1 MSQLQPQLQPRSLSG
16 QWLRSR
22 AGLLLGGWVIF
33 ALFCVGCCCA
43 SLIAR
48 YPLLLHPAPDLRA
61 GMASLGVSLT
71 FHAVWNITLEALVAV
86 SYFALAGLIAWRK
99 PHDTAAL
106 TIALALVAF
115 GAGLPGAI
123 YSILSDEPIWTQPYG
138 FLQALGWL
146 LLLVFAFVFPTGR
159 FVPRWTLPLLI
170 PYALWVILFFRFAG
184 EIAQGRVW
192 VIGALFVVW
201 ALWFALGAGAQYY
214 RYLHVSSWTERQ
226 QTKWVVVGFLG
237 MLLGVFVAVLY
248 HVASLIQLVSGAD
261 AVILRFGAVLLLC
274 ATALLV
280 PVTVAIALLRHRLFD
295 VDTLINRTLVYGSL
309 TALLALI
316 YFITVALLGVLFSS
330 VSHESTQGSGVAITF
345 ATLFIATLFQPLRGK
360 LQRGINQ
367 RFYRNAYN
375 ATRMI
380 EAFAARLPNLVDIE
394 QLRENVLGAVEQAMR
409 PTFASLWLL
418 EPVPRPPP
426 AMPSQD
432 VLEVEKR
439 VSLPGPHPPAPSPIG
454 EEEPEIPASRQRQ

>member
-1 MSQLQPQLQPRSLSG
+1 MARRINAPLSLADL
-16 QWLRSR
+16 WRRSR
-22 AGLLLGGWVIF
+22 ANLLIGGWIAF

-48 YPLLLHPAPDLRA
+48 YPLLLRPASDLRA
-61 GMASLGVSLT
+61 GMASLGISLT
-71 FHAVWNITLEALVAV
+71 FHAVWNITLEAVVAA
-86 SYFALAGLIAWRK
+86 SYFGMAGLIAWRK
-99 PHDTAAL
+99 PRDTAAL

-123 YSILSDEPIWTQPYG
+123 YSILSDEPIWTQPFG

-170 PYALWVILFFRFAG
+170 PWALWVVVFFRFAG

-192 VIGALFVVW
+192 VIGATFLVW
-201 ALWFALGAGAQYY
+201 AFWFALGAAAQYY
-214 RYLHVSSWTERQ
+214 RYVGVSSWVERQ
-226 QTKWVVVGFLG
+226 QTKWVVFGFLG
-237 MLLGVFVAVLY
+237 MLVGVFVAVLY
-248 HVASLIQLVSGAD
+248 HVASLTRLVSGGD
-261 AVILRFGAVLLLC
+261 AVILRFGAVLLLA

-309 TALLALI
+309 TVLLALI
-316 YFITVALLGVLFSS
+316 YFVMVALLGVLFSS
-330 VSHESTQGSGVAITF
+330 LSHESTQGSGVAITLS
-345 ATLFIATLFQPLRGK
+345 TLFIATLFQLLRGK

-367 RFYRNAYN
+367 RFYRGAYD

-380 EAFAARLPNLVDIE
+380 ESFAAKLPSLVDLE
-394 QLRENVLGAVEQAMR
+394 QLHESVLSAVEEAMR

-418 EPVPRPPP
+418 ESSPPP
-426 AMPSQD
+426 SPTRPSHD
-432 VLEVEKR
+432 VLEVEER
-439 VSLPGPHPPAPSPIG
+439 PFPPSPL
-454 EEEPEIPASRQRQ
+454 P

>member
-1 MSQLQPQLQPRSLSG
+1 MSQRISG
-16 QWLRSR
+16 QWSR
-22 AGLLLGGWVIF
+22 ARSWLPLGGWIAF
-33 ALFCVGCCCA
+33 TLFCVGCCCA
-43 SLIAR
+43 SLVAR
-48 YPLLLHPAPDLRA
+48 YPLLLHPASDLRS
-61 GMASLGVSLT
+61 GMASLGISLT
-71 FHAVWNITLEALVAV
+71 FHAVWNITLEALVAA
-86 SYFALAGLIAWRK
+86 SYFGMAALIAWRK

-123 YSILSDEPIWTQPYG
+123 YSILSDQPIWTQPFG

-159 FVPRWTLPLLI
+159 FVPRWTLPLLV
-170 PYALWVILFFRFAG
+170 PYALWVVVFFRFAG
-184 EIAQGRVW
+184 EITQGRVW
-192 VIGALFVVW
+192 VIGATFLVW

-214 RYLHVSSWTERQ
+214 RYIRVSSWAERQ

-237 MLLGVFVAVLY
+237 MLLGVFVAVFY
-248 HVASLIQLVSGAD
+248 HVASLTRLVSGGD

-280 PVTVAIALLRHRLFD
+280 PATVAIALLRHRLFD

-309 TALLALI
+309 TVLLALI
-316 YFITVALLGVLFSS
+316 YFITVALLGVLFTS
-330 VSHESTQGSGVAITF
+330 VSHESTQGSGVAITLS
-345 ATLFIATLFQPLRGK
+345 TLFIATLFQPLRGK

-367 RFYRNAYN
+367 RFYRSAYD

-380 EAFAARLPNLVDIE
+380 EAFAAKLPSLVDIE
-394 QLRENVLGAVEQAMR
+394 QLQESVLGAVEQAMR

-418 EPVPRPPP
+418 EPAPQSPP
-426 AMPSQD
+426 AAPSHD
-432 VLEVEKR
+432 VLEVEER
-439 VSLPGPHPPAPSPIG
+439 PDD
-454 EEEPEIPASRQRQ
+454 Q

>member
-1 MSQLQPQLQPRSLSG
+1 MPQRITG
-16 QWLRSR
+16 QWRGSRSW
-22 AGLLLGGWVIF
+22 LPLGGWIAF
-33 ALFCVGCCCA
+33 ALFCAGCCCA

-48 YPLLLHPAPDLRA
+48 YPLLLHPAADLRA

-71 FHAVWNITLEALVAV
+71 FHAVWNITLEALVAA
-86 SYFALAGLIAWRK
+86 SYFGMAALIAWRK
-99 PHDTAAL
+99 PHDSAAL
-106 TIALALVAF
+106 VIALALVAF

-123 YSILSDEPIWTQPYG
+123 YSILSDQPIWTQPFG

-170 PYALWVILFFRFAG
+170 PYALWVVVFFRFAG
-184 EIAQGRVW
+184 AITQGRAW
-192 VIGALFVVW
+192 VIGATFLVW

-214 RYLHVSSWTERQ
+214 RYMRVSSWMERQ

-248 HVASLIQLVSGAD
+248 HVASLTRLVSGGD

-280 PVTVAIALLRHRLFD
+280 PATVAIALLRYRLFD

-309 TALLALI
+309 TVLLALI

-330 VSHESTQGSGVAITF
+330 VSHESTQGSGVAITLS
-345 ATLFIATLFQPLRGK
+345 TLFIATLFQPLRGK

-367 RFYRNAYN
+367 RFYRSAYD

-380 EAFAARLPNLVDIE
+380 EAFAAKLPSLVDIE
-394 QLRENVLGAVEQAMR
+394 QLQESVLGAVEQAMR

-418 EPVPRPPP
+418 EPAPQSPP
-426 AMPSQD
+426 ATPSHD
-432 VLEVEKR
+432 VLEVEER
-439 VSLPGPHPPAPSPIG
+439 PDAG
-454 EEEPEIPASRQRQ
+454 